1 MKRKSI
7 MVIVAAVMM
16 ISITA
21 CGKTNGNTANGQ
33 SSNGQVEQ
41 EQGNTDVEVPIN
53 KESSG
58 GETTKAESLDELN
71 ELVIQ
76 NLENRVAALN
86 SQYEELKNEIDTY
99 EKFSANIQDIEN
111 FYSDIYEKTRDICI
125 EMREYSLDY
134 ARFILDSDGD
144 KNDKYDDL
152 EELYDTVYDDG
163 GELIYD
169 EIYDGI
175 LDEVYDVFYDG
186 ILDEAY
192 DTVGYEEWY
201 DTCSD
206 EFERWYDTRS
216 DVYEEWYDTRSDIY
230 EFYYDLRSE
239 LWDADFEKAEEIIQE
254 FREDTSNLKES

>member
-201 DTCSD
+201 DT
-206 EFERWYDTRS
+206 
-216 DVYEEWYDTRSDIY
+216 RSDIY